1 MATENTPPANGEG
14 PAGEASGAGIS
25 PGDATGAG
33 GGAVPPPADAVVEG
47 SAPQPDA
54 VFIGTVLQTG
64 SSSVAEV
71 EPAADTVVVRVDQ
84 VVSGAPAFH
93 DHLGEPITVALPE
106 GVDVAE
112 GDVHVFRV
120 TAWIFGTGL
129 AVQATSVGD
138 QDVLQSALASPA
150 GASDPE
156 ERVRLRMA
164 SADRVVSGV
173 VRQVSHVPAG
183 EDHPITEHD
192 PLWQDAVVEVHGH
205 LAQAAAPAPSDVTVR
220 FASSRDV
227 NWHDAPKFSVG
238 ERGIWVLGAPQ
249 PTARAAAVGELPA
262 DHYLVVHPDDVT
274 PAADAPTLMA
284 ELDKGTDEQ

>member
-1 MATENTPPANGEG
+1 MATMKTPPGSGEEPSEEPSG
-14 PAGEASGAGIS
+14 GGSSAG
-25 PGDATGAG
+25 TGAG
-33 GGAVPPPADAVVEG
+33 ARGGAVPPPADAVLEG
-47 SAPQPDA
+47 TAPQPDA

-129 AVQATSVGD
+129 AVRAISVGD
-138 QDVLQSALASPA
+138 HNVLETALASAASP
-150 GASDPE
+150 SDPE
-156 ERVRLRMA
+156 ERVRRRMA
-164 SADRVVSGV
+164 TADRVVSGV
-173 VRQVSHVPAG
+173 VRQVTHVPTG
-183 EDHPITEHD
+183 ENHPITEHD
-192 PLWQDAVVEVHGH
+192 PLWQDALVEVHGQ
-205 LAQAAAPAPSDVTVR
+205 LAQAAGEAPPDVTVR
-220 FASSRDV
+220 FASSRDIS
-227 NWHDAPKFSVG
+227 WHDAPKFSVG

-262 DHYLVVHPDDVT
+262 DHYVVIHPDDFT

-284 ELDKGTDEQ
+284 EIDKGTHEQ